1 MFRFLRF
8 FQSIKFFSILVFFF
22 AIVFGAV
29 AWLIYMQQVQ
39 IFEETTRMQV
49 QTLPAIIQ
57 LQRKGRNFEQIRNAG
72 DQFMTAATQE
82 KRQNALLILT
92 LMTEHPSI
100 QDDRDNDQVT
110 DRAARLLAAANL
122 AMIQDPSSVLL
133 WQQRWQPVALQLSES
148 ADEAM
153 TSAAQLMTQEVAGLT
168 AAASYVRYKLLLT
181 MFIAGLF
188 ILVFSWLLQR
198 HVLRPLMQIHKALD
212 GLKSSESP
220 SYLQHSSMFEIQA
233 IETAVTDLYEL
244 KKENEKVHQSL
255 IYQANH
261 DMLTGLP
268 NRRSFIQKAER
279 AVARVLHDGRA
290 ATVGMVDVD
299 FFKRINDKFSHAT
312 GDEVLRQFARILEK
326 SFRPEDLICRYGGEE
341 FAFLVIDRDPEESKN
356 LAERLRLTVAGHL
369 FQTPDGHALPPIS
382 VSIGLAGITQEGFI
396 KAIENADSA
405 LYVAKG
411 AGRNQTRV
419 TP

>member
-1 MFRFLRF
+1 MIDT
-8 FQSIKFFSILVFFF
+8 QQMQILT
-22 AIVFGAV
+22 
-29 AWLIYMQQVQ
+29 
-39 IFEETTRMQV
+39 ETRRMQA

-72 DQFMTAATQE
+72 DQFMSAATTE
-82 KRQNALLILT
+82 KRQNALLMLT

-100 QDDRDNDQVT
+100 QDDKDNDQVT
-110 DRAARLLAAANL
+110 DRAARLLAEANL
-122 AMIQDPSSVLL
+122 AMIQDPSSIRI
-133 WQQRWQPVALQLSES
+133 WQQRWQTIALQLSQS

-153 TSAAQLMTQEVAGLT
+153 TTAAHLMTREVSGLT
-168 AAASYVRYKLLLT
+168 AAATEVRHKLLWT
-181 MFIAGLF
+181 MFIGGLVVIGF
-188 ILVFSWLLQR
+188 FWLLQR
-198 HVLRPLMQIHKALD
+198 HVLRPLLQIHKALD

-233 IETAVTDLYEL
+233 IETAVTELYAL
-244 KKENEKVHQSL
+244 KIENEKVHQSL

-268 NRRSFIQKAER
+268 NRRSFIQKSER
-279 AVARVLHDGRA
+279 AAARVLHDGRH
-290 ATVGMVDVD
+290 ATVGMIDVD
-299 FFKRINDKFSHAT
+299 FFKRINDKYSHAT
-312 GDEVLRQFARILEK
+312 GDEVLRQFARILEA

-341 FAFLVIDRDPEESKN
+341 FAFLVIDSDIEESKN
-356 LAERLRLTVAGHL
+356 LAERLRLAVAGHL
-369 FQTPDGHALPPIS
+369 FKTPDGQTLPPIS
-382 VSIGLAGITQEGFI
+382 VSIGLAGITPEGFI

-419 TP
+419 SD